1 MTPIAPLITSFL
13 RVHLPLEKGFS
24 PHTCETYAYAFRLLL
39 LFASK
44 RIGKSPSQLCLEDLD
59 AALVLDFLSDLEKV
73 RRNNPA
79 SRNGR
84 LAAIKSFMRF
94 VEFRVPAALEQVR
107 QIRAI
112 PVKRHD
118 QNLVPHLTI
127 EEVRAILNAPDP
139 TTRFGIRDRAML
151 HLCFACGL
159 RVSELVGLPLTSVS
173 LQRTPSIRVCGK
185 GRRERCLP
193 LWKET
198 ATELRAWL
206 AVRGDVRVPELFVNA
221 AGTAMT
227 RDGFEYILEKHT
239 RAAAQSYE
247 GLRHRTVS
255 PHQLRHYLPYR
266 IISGSF
272 KGPAEFIVNIGST

>member
-1 MTPIAPLITSFL
+1 VIGSARESINEGVL
-13 RVHLPLEKGFS
+13 RRK
-24 PHTCETYAYAFRLLL
+24 
-39 LFASK
+39 
-44 RIGKSPSQLCLEDLD
+44 
-59 AALVLDFLSDLEKV
+59 
-73 RRNNPA
+73 
-79 SRNGR
+79 R

-118 QNLVPHLTI
+118 QNLVPHLAI
-127 EEVRAILNAPDP
+127 EQVRAILSTPDP
-139 TTRFGIRDRAML
+139 ATRFGIRDRAML
-151 HLCFACGL
+151 HLRFACGL

-173 LQRTPSIRVCGK
+173 LQRMPSVRVCGK

-206 AVRGDVRVPELFVNA
+206 AVRGNLRVPELFVNA

-239 RAAAQSYE
+239 RGAALSYE

-255 PHQLRHYLPYR
+255 PHQLRHTCA
-266 IISGSF
+266 IIVLRATHDFAKWRCGSATRMSAPR
-272 KGPAEFIVNIGST
+272 KSISDLTRRKSWRPQKPSCH